1 MHRKIRMCRLSLAN
15 LTYSSSC
22 IQLQRETVGDFHPDV
37 IVTLD
42 NLAFCH
48 VKKRDYDKALKYY
61 NETLQAQVAFYGE
74 FTYQCAKTKRKE
86 QIVFKK
92 YCSSRQARDRAFTA

>member
-1 MHRKIRMCRLSLAN
+1 MPIVPA
-15 LTYSSSC
+15 T

-42 NLAFCH
+42 NLAFVH
-48 VKKRDYDKALKYY
+48 TKKRDYDKALKYY

-74 FTYQCAKTKRKE
+74 FTNECAETKRKE
-86 QIVFKK
+86 QLVFKK
-92 YCSSRQARDRAFTA
+92 YCSSRRARERAMTA